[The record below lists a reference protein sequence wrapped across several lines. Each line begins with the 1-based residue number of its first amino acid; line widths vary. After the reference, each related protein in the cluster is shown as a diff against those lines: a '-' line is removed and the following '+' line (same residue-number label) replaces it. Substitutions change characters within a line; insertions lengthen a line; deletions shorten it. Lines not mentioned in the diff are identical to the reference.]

1 MANFE
6 LDNEQVR
13 VLKQAVN
20 HELNDN
26 SYCMGKAAPSTKK
39 LLLAE
44 RKVLNGLYEMLSRR
58 QISKVNEVED
68 NAENKE

>member
-13 VLKQAVN
+13 LLKQAIN

-26 SYCMGKAAPSTKK
+26 SYCMGMAAPSTKK
-39 LLLAE
+39 LLQAE
-44 RKVLNGLYEMLSRR
+44 RKVLNGLYEMLRR
-58 QISKVNEVED
+58 RSNTSVNEVED
-68 NAENKE
+68 DTENE